1 MKPLAL
7 IMLAAV
13 LLMGGCAQTSGSAAG
28 DSRLPAQTLYAS
40 PQCGSLEQPALLWIA
55 SAEDWRFYYDQVM
68 SLRMNPPAPPAV
80 DFPGEG
86 VLLIAM
92 GQRPSAG
99 YGLNLI
105 GDSVAIQDGV
115 LTVQVEW
122 REPQPGYRQAQMISN
137 PCLLLKFPEGN
148 FSRFQVRDQDGRVR
162 LEGRR

>member
-1 MKPLAL
+1 ML
-7 IMLAAV
+7 LAA
-13 LLMGGCAQTSGSAAG
+13 LLLISGCAQTSGSAVVDG
-28 DSRLPAQTLYAS
+28 VLPAQILYAS
-40 PQCGSLEQPALLWIA
+40 PQCGSVERSAVIWIA
-55 SAEDWRFYYDQVM
+55 SLDDWRFHYGQVM

-105 GDSVAIQDGV
+105 GDSVVMEDGM
-115 LTVQVEW
+115 LTVRVAW
-122 REPQPGYRQAQMISN
+122 REPPPGYRQAQMISN
-137 PCLLLKFPEGN
+137 PCLLLKLPKAN
-148 FSRFQVRDQDGRVR
+148 FSRFQVRDQDGQVR

>member
-1 MKPLAL
+1 MKPLTL
-7 IMLAAV
+7 MLLAA
-13 LLMGGCAQTSGSAAG
+13 LLMGGCAQTSSSAAG

-55 SAEDWRFYYDQVM
+55 SDEDWRFHYGQVM

-92 GQRPSAG
+92 GQQPSAG

-105 GDSVAIQDGV
+105 GQSAAVQDGV
-115 LTVQVEW
+115 LTVRVEW

-137 PCLLLKFPEGN
+137 PCLLLKLPKAN
-148 FSRFQVRDQDGRVR
+148 FSRFQVRDQDGRER
-162 LEGRR
+162 L